1 MNVVL
6 QENLESLVF
15 KVHKEFK
22 GLKVNVVILVRQ
34 VHREKKVL
42 SVIKEK

>member
-15 KVHKEFK
+15 RVHKEFK
-22 GLKVNVVILVRQ
+22 VLKVNVVILVRQ
-34 VHREKKVL
+34 VHREKRVL